1 MGIEEFVLKRER
13 RLGEKKG
20 IVKGIEKGINQ
31 EKKALV
37 ETLITETDFD
47 DNKIASLVGV
57 SLELVHN
64 IRLNIKK

>member
-20 IVKGIEKGINQ
+20 IEKGIEKGINQ
-31 EKKALV
+31 AKRAFV